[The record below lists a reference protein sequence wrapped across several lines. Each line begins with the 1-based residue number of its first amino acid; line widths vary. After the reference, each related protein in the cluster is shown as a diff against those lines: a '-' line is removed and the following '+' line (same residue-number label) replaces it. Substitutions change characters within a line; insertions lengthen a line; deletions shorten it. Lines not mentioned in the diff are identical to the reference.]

1 MRGRGFGGRGG
12 RGRHRARRRRIRL
25 LEPVLLLKLQ
35 EGPAHGYSL
44 IEEMEA
50 YGLGDIQPSALYRSL
65 RGMEERSWISS
76 TWDQEETQGPPR
88 RIYHITPL
96 GEQILS
102 GWAEELEES
111 KVHID
116 RLLDSYRSR

>member
-1 MRGRGFGGRGG
+1 MRGRGHAGRGG

-25 LEPVLLLKLQ
+25 LEPVLLLKLHQ
-35 EGPAHGYSL
+35 GPSLGYSL

-50 YGLGDIQPSALYRSL
+50 YGLGDVQPSALYRSL
-65 RGMEERSWISS
+65 RVMEEKGWISS
-76 TWDQEETQGPPR
+76 IWDQEETQGPPR
-88 RIYHITPL
+88 RIYEITPL
-96 GEQILS
+96 GEQMLN

-116 RLLDSYRSR
+116 RLLNSYRSR